1 MKTYLTTIA
10 RHGTQAEY
18 IWVLLFASS
27 LFCYVKSDGNKIK
40 YSITS
45 SKFHNQNLQ
54 LLDLWYTFS
63 FSY

>member
-1 MKTYLTTIA
+1 MKKDFTAIA

-27 LFCYVKSDGNKIK
+27 LFCYVKSDDNKIK

-45 SKFHNQNLQ
+45 SKFHNHNLQ
-54 LLDLWYTFS
+54 LLDLWYNFS